1 MRKSVLAVVA
11 AISMISVSSG
21 AAAQSAAPLS
31 IAAPLSVAAHSRAG
45 ADLQQPN
52 DIRGGFIL
60 PTLAVLAIIGL
71 IYVLTKDNSPSSP

>member
-1 MRKSVLAVVA
+1 MRKSVLAVAA

-31 IAAPLSVAAHSRAG
+31 LANAPGVQTTGQDA
-45 ADLQQPN
+45 N
-52 DIRGGFIL
+52 NIRGGFIL